1 MANDET
7 VKAAGINTRLAH
19 SGNDPHAY
27 FGFVNPPVVHASTV
41 LFADAR
47 SMADRNQKYTYG
59 TRGTPTSDA
68 LAAAINELEGSAG
81 TVIVPSGLADSLNVP
96 SLMGVMGAAGLV
108 PKNSSGDSTE
118 PGASDR
124 VSVAG
129 ESESTVWA
137 GHGVAARK

>member
-1 MANDET
+1 FFDWQERMTND
-7 VKAAGINTRLAH
+7 KDKRQPGINTRLAH

-81 TVIVPSGLADSLNVP
+81 TAIVSSGLSAVVLPLLAYLS
-96 SLMGVMGAAGLV
+96 AGDHALIT
-108 PKNSSGDSTE
+108 D
-118 PGASDR
+118 
-124 VSVAG
+124 
-129 ESESTVWA
+129 
-137 GHGVAARK
+137 